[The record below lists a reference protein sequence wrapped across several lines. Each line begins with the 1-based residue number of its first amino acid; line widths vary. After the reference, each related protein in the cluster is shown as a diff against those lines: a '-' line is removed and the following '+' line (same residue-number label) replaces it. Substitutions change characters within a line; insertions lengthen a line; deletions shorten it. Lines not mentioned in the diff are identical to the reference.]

1 MRHAMNSLK
10 TLVRTATAITMSS
23 FTTVGVVFFLPSPT
37 ALSPRSTAS
46 EMTLVGAEDFTGS
59 WGTPPNPAYWAYD
72 LGGGG
77 WGNNE
82 LQTYTSNRDNVRL
95 SGTGVLVIEAHR
107 SGATSY
113 TSARVVT
120 RGKVDFRY
128 GLVEARIKMPEGQG
142 LLPAVWMLGSNI
154 TSVGYPACGEIDIM
168 ELVNTGTIYHNAIHG
183 PVTSTAN
190 AKWTQGFDGL
200 AGLNLSQDFHTYQV
214 YREPAQVMIRIDGYV
229 VGQYTRSAIP
239 AGAEWVFDAPF
250 YLTFN
255 IAVGGDWPGPPA
267 ATTTFP
273 AQMLVDWVRYWQ

>member
-1 MRHAMNSLK
+1 MRRMINSLK
-10 TLVRTATAITMSS
+10 ILIHSVTSIAVASYTA
-23 FTTVGVVFFLPSPT
+23 VGVVLLPPSVGP
-37 ALSPRSTAS
+37 LSPRLTAS

-59 WGTPPNPAYWAYD
+59 WGSPPNPAYWGYD

-95 SGTGVLVIEAHR
+95 SGTGLLVIEARH
-107 SGATSY
+107 SGTSY

-120 RGKVDFRY
+120 RGKVDFLY

-142 LLPAVWMLGSNI
+142 LLPAMWMLGSNI
-154 TSVGYPACGEIDIM
+154 TTVGYPACGEIDIV

-183 PVTSTAN
+183 PVTSTPN
-190 AKWTQGFDGL
+190 AKWTQGYDGY

-214 YREPAQVMIRIDGYV
+214 YREPGRVTVGIDGNV
-229 VGQYTRSAIP
+229 VGQYTKSGIP
-239 AGAEWVFDAPF
+239 AGATWVFDAPF

-255 IAVGGDWPGPPA
+255 IAVGGDWPGLPA
-267 ATTTFP
+267 AATPFP
-273 AQMLVDWVRYWQ
+273 ARMLVDWVRYWQ

>member
-1 MRHAMNSLK
+1 MRRAMNSLII
-10 TLVRTATAITMSS
+10 LIRSVAAIVVASYTA
-23 FTTVGVVFFLPSPT
+23 VGVVLLPPSAAP
-37 ALSPRSTAS
+37 LSLRLTAS
-46 EMTLVGAEDFTGS
+46 EMTLVGAEDFTGN
-59 WGTPPNPAYWAYD
+59 WGTPPSPAQWGYD

-95 SGTGVLVIEAHR
+95 SGTGLLVIEAR
-107 SGATSY
+107 KSGTSY
-113 TSARVVT
+113 TSARVVS
-120 RGKVDFRY
+120 RGKVDFLY

-142 LLPAVWMLGSNI
+142 LLPAIWMLGSNI

-183 PVTSTAN
+183 PVTATPN
-190 AKWTQGFDGL
+190 AKWAQGFDGY
-200 AGLNLSQDFHTYQV
+200 AGLNLSQDYHTYQV
-214 YREPAQVMIRIDGYV
+214 YREPGRIMIGIDGYV
-229 VGQYTRSAIP
+229 IGQYTQAGIP
-239 AGAEWVFDAPF
+239 VGASWVFDAPF